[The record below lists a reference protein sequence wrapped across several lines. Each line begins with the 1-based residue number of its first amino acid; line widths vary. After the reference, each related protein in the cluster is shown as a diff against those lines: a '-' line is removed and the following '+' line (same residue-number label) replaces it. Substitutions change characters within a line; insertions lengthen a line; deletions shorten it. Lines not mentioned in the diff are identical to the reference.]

1 MAGKDM
7 PIFSTFD
14 LINWLLPVTNNFPRA
29 YRHTVTERLLDA
41 VFDLR
46 ERLEE
51 ANLHRRRGRKERL
64 DRADEALAL
73 VRLYLQVLAS
83 LLVVLQ
89 RKLNTFF
96 FHKHTQGV
104 ELLFGQH

>member
-1 MAGKDM
+1 
-7 PIFSTFD
+7 
-14 LINWLLPVTNNFPRA
+14 
-29 YRHTVTERLLDA
+29 VTERLLDA

-51 ANLHRRRGRKERL
+51 ANLHRRRVPRKERL

-73 VRLYLQVLAS
+73 VRLYLQLLAS
-83 LLVVLQ
+83 LLVILQ
-89 RKLNTFF
+89 RKLNAFF